1 MAQGAKDWLRKRHTS
16 SKYSQGGGGFTGNGL
31 PRQSAEVST
40 DVVHHR
46 RVKEH
51 LEWASAQGIR
61 LFFFL
66 IFGHPS
72 SIEVGECRVSIYSRG
87 LCEAHSSEGAC

>member
-1 MAQGAKDWLRKRHTS
+1 M
-16 SKYSQGGGGFTGNGL
+16 GL

-61 LFFFL
+61 LFFWHFFL

-72 SIEVGECRVSIYSRG
+72 SIEVGGGGQTLLS
-87 LCEAHSSEGAC
+87 